1 LGSRK
6 LNTQL
11 FDFVVPSDTT
21 FPRGVILWFFEFLL
35 FVAFVN
41 AVGVVCSCGSMDG
54 IPGVEV
60 CYIKADEALRWMDG
74 RVG

>member
-1 LGSRK
+1 VSYCG
-6 LNTQL
+6 
-11 FDFVVPSDTT
+11 
-21 FPRGVILWFFEFLL
+21 FFEFSAIRLL
-35 FVAFVN
+35 FMN